1 MRYLWIVGILLLT
14 GAWAAPLA
22 TLYDQVTAKLN
33 ASKSLLATDPVQSL
47 QHIDE
52 ALRLFREGA
61 EELPPVLA
69 EGIAQALTD
78 ARLAVTRKSKADLE
92 ARLWVVR
99 GAFGKALYD
108 AFFNAVAAGDLEA
121 AQALLDRV
129 IQATARTPDLKQ
141 KAAPLVASGNLDE
154 LRLLFERAYAQAML
168 KTLELAT
175 AAQNRASAYALTS
188 KAYGLYL
195 VVQDSP
201 RASDLSARA
210 FVTAMGRLAQ
220 GDDAGFQAALGDLIH
235 ATSAFLARTQPV
247 EAVTVALKEET
258 ESPATESTGASE
270 PGPEPTSESATAAP
284 SASPTSSSTSS
295 EASEATDTAS
305 TSSAPPSAPSTSS
318 AAPLEEPLPA
328 NLREEAAYLPMDPQ
342 VAERV
347 AQVIQDMGL
356 ESTIEWL
363 ALVDEVRG
371 VLANAQTFVETGQY
385 EKARTALS
393 LAHNRYRTKLAP
405 VVEVYNPELAQ
416 RMDLL
421 LERLKGAVGL
431 RTSDVVV
438 ALGELQEIEEQLF
451 GGTLGPWHGFVVRLE
466 LATLGVPRA
475 ILFILAGMLAVFPL
489 YLLQL
494 TFGGRNVYWRYLGLA
509 FLFLFLPAMV
519 EALTYVANILA
530 DYGNLPQLGVLANLS
545 VLQSL
550 LAQLGWGVTIFL
562 VVGFATVGL
571 RGIALQFGLIQDR
584 RAQPTTTS
592 LTPTP
597 ANPTLTSE
605 TIVEWDEEF

>member
-33 ASKSLLATDPVQSL
+33 ASKSLLDTNPVQSL
-47 QHIDE
+47 ERIDE
-52 ALRLFREGA
+52 ALSLFRA
-61 EELPPVLA
+61 EAEALPPVLA

-141 KAAPLVASGNLDE
+141 KAAPLVASGNLEE
-154 LRLLFERAYAQAML
+154 LRLLFERAYAQAMR
-168 KTLELAT
+168 KTLELAR

-220 GDDAGFQAALGDLIH
+220 GDDTGFQAVLDDLLQ
-235 ATSAFLARTQPV
+235 ATSAFLERTQPV
-247 EAVTVALKEET
+247 EAVTVALKEEP
-258 ESPATESTGASE
+258 EAAPPEPPAETSSASE
-270 PGPEPTSESATAAP
+270 PAPETAAASP
-284 SASPTSSSTSS
+284 AASPTTSSTSAEASGTTETASSSASPSSSG
-295 EASEATDTAS
+295 TAL
-305 TSSAPPSAPSTSS
+305 
-318 AAPLEEPLPA
+318 LEEPLPA

-342 VAERV
+342 TAERV

-393 LAHNRYRTKLAP
+393 LAHNRYQTKLAP

-451 GGTLGPWHGFVVRLE
+451 GGTLGPWHSFVVRLE

-475 ILFILAGMLAVFPL
+475 ILFILAGVLAVFPL

-530 DYGNLPQLGVLANLS
+530 DYGDLPQLGILANLS

-562 VVGFATVGL
+562 VVGFATAGL

-592 LTPTP
+592 LTTPP